1 MRMESVDCGLGETAT
16 ISGLGAFPFAVR
28 AASAPTEP
36 LPGAACRDP
45 LPDCRPFHC
54 LVRHLALTL
63 ARTIAD
69 LAGAEMIAALHLDEA
84 LQFRPSVEA
93 G

>member
-1 MRMESVDCGLGETAT
+1 LLA
-16 ISGLGAFPFAVR
+16 AR
-28 AASAPTEP
+28 A
-36 LPGAACRDP
+36 
-45 LPDCRPFHC
+45 
-54 LVRHLALTL
+54 ALTL